1 MVARISEVDIR
12 SIGSIFATESDVAG
26 IGSIGSTLVT
36 KAEVAGLLTVCV
48 ICEAAIRS
56 PGAIFGATGLAN
68 TDFAAIM
75 SSIPVSKISFF
86 MSRLPKVISCI
97 CLLVW
102 CCLHRIKSGNRD
114 RLQQHR
120 GYT

>member
-12 SIGSIFATESDVAG
+12 SIGSSLATGAGVADV
-26 IGSIGSTLVT
+26 GSIGSRLATR
-36 KAEVAGLLTVCV
+36 AEVAGLLTVSV

-56 PGAIFGATGLAN
+56 LGVIFGATGLAN

-86 MSRLPKVISCI
+86 MSHLAGGNELYMVTCV
-97 CLLVW
+97 CLL
-102 CCLHRIKSGNRD
+102 SPD
-114 RLQQHR
+114 
-120 GYT
+120 